1 MLKWLTLVDEYSR
14 ECLALEVGRRF
25 TSRDVLD
32 VLARLFVTRGQ
43 PKHLRSDNG
52 PEFIAQELR
61 GWLGRMGTVPLYIE
75 PGSPWENGYS
85 ESFNS
90 KLRDELL
97 STEEFTSVEEA
108 RVLGRRYQED
118 YNQRRPHSGL
128 GNQTPAEFAAQQARS
143 DLAVSWRCCAA
154 AP

>member
-1 MLKWLTLVDEYSR
+1 
-14 ECLALEVGRRF
+14 
-25 TSRDVLD
+25 
-32 VLARLFVTRGQ
+32 
-43 PKHLRSDNG
+43 
-52 PEFIAQELR
+52 
-61 GWLGRMGTVPLYIE
+61 MGTVPLYIE

-108 RVLGRRYQED
+108 RVLGRRYRED

-143 DLAVSWRCCAA
+143 DLAVSWGCCAA

>member
-1 MLKWLTLVDEYSR
+1 MWCWDFVFDRTRDGRMLKWLTLVDEYSR

-61 GWLGRMGTVPLYIE
+61 GL
-75 PGSPWENGYS
+75 
-85 ESFNS
+85 
-90 KLRDELL
+90 
-97 STEEFTSVEEA
+97 A
-108 RVLGRRYQED
+108 
-118 YNQRRPHSGL
+118 RPH
-128 GNQTPAEFAAQQARS
+128 GNGS
-143 DLAVSWRCCAA
+143 AVHRTRLSVGERL
-154 AP
+154 